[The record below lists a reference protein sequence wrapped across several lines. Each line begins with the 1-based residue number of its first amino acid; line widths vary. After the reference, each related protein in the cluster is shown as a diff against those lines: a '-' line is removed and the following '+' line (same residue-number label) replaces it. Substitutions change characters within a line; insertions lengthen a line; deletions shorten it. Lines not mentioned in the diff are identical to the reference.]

1 MVCEYKG
8 SVVSVS
14 VYGVLKSCGSVIVI
28 CEYNGDVVDVNGV
41 LKSCGSVKVICEY
54 NGDVVDVYGN

>member
-1 MVCEYKG
+1 MYEDLVIGGSVVVVCEYKG
-8 SVVSVS
+8 SVVSV
-14 VYGVLKSCGSVIVI
+14 Y
-28 CEYNGDVVDVNGV
+28 GV